1 MSKLRDWFNR
11 TPTVD
16 GPTKEE
22 LRKANA
28 RRIQL
33 SGGGSY
39 VERPPRT
46 DAPQLAK
53 TPDYRSKYEY
63 DYTSFSAPFPPTAEE
78 MLQKGYLNQIP
89 SHWNKEIKEDKPM
102 KRDIMKEIEWEYS
115 EEGAKELRHLFA
127 MWYLNDEVW
136 QKKRRKAINLAVYGD
151 EDAFDERPYYH
162 LYTFHDE
169 FGYKKQTYPKYKK
182 DVAMEMYKYCKKG
195 MDKGIISDT
204 ILLEGYKV
212 EED

>member
-1 MSKLRDWFNR
+1 MSIRDWFDR

-22 LRKANA
+22 IRKANA

-33 SGGGSY
+33 TGGGSS

-46 DAPQLAK
+46 DRPMK
-53 TPDYRSKYEY
+53 SEVPEFR
-63 DYTSFSAPFPPTAEE
+63 P
-78 MLQKGYLNQIP
+78 
-89 SHWNKEIKEDKPM
+89 KPM
-102 KRDIMKEIEWEYS
+102 EKDIMKEIEWEYS
-115 EEGAKELRHLFA
+115 DEGAKKLRHLFT
-127 MWYLNDEVW
+127 MWHLNDEVW
-136 QKKRRKAINLAVYGD
+136 QKKRREAINLAVYGD
-151 EDAFDERPYYH
+151 ENVFDERPYYH
-162 LYTFHDE
+162 LYTFHNE
-169 FGYKKQTYPKYKK
+169 FGFKKQTYPKYKK
-182 DVAMEMYKYCKKG
+182 DAALEMYKYCKKG